1 MLFETDFIFILRFI
15 HLYFKSLI
23 PKLAAILFY
32 FFPQYHP
39 MLSVMSLFI
48 IIIKLHPLTII
59 T

>member
-1 MLFETDFIFILRFI
+1 VLFETDFISILRFI

-23 PKLAAILFY
+23 PKLATILFY

-39 MLSVMSLFI
+39 MLSVMSSFI
-48 IIIKLHPLTII
+48 IIVKLHPLTII